1 MRVTMVVRSV
11 PGHSVSIPRR
21 MFLTT
26 ADSIINSSSQSI
38 TSLVGKDAGV
48 DIAIVYAYT
57 QIINFD

>member
-21 MFLTT
+21 MFPTT

-38 TSLVGKDAGV
+38 TSLVGQDAGL
-48 DIAIVYAYT
+48 DIAIVYNYT
-57 QIINFD
+57 QIINCD